1 MAQGAGCTPQRIF
14 GTYEQTLFLGMT
26 IQDFSATVGWDQ
38 QYTTLA
44 VNLIQDDCSGYRW
57 YYKVDSESDTPWTWV
72 YEEFTE
78 GDPGFNNADVGSP
91 VLFKIGET
99 RVLDENGLPTDE
111 IISKGF
117 EFAGIIQSVN
127 IKNDSQGRDVYTI
140 NLISPGVLLDGG
152 GVILSDFAEGLPLD
166 ENTNDLVPNIFNVY
180 GFLES
185 IYDVNTGEFRCPSSE
200 GFGAPCGAYGNAR
213 ITDNGIPWFLV
224 KQALQVLAGGRY
236 NGGFGSCAFARPPG
250 TLVFKPG
257 VNSYGSLPDGQ
268 YILDIDDIPIPED
281 NDTLNNYRV
290 AGPIKTIN
298 ELLSEVTSDAGTNY
312 YVDMLPTF
320 DPSNPAK
327 ITNIIK
333 IRVVKRSPTDPGEPL
348 NDINN
353 FIASKESDAGVKVIT
368 SSSSGTEYIP
378 EYTSAFIVGGD
389 VKRLY
394 RVSTDGLEDQNTT
407 PIVPFVAV
415 IGSERTEA
423 VRSYWGQ
430 TFFPG
435 SYFDAQWYF
444 DINWRD
450 LNYIRPPVLPSIS
463 VDDTIPESMLYAA
476 NYGVENWLRWVFQY
490 GAAPDNAAI
499 GRPAYAHGI
508 YQYLIT
514 TLGVPTF
521 GVINNLTLA
530 ERDPLPPGE
539 GINDSQKL
547 VDTWHAQIKEFWDQ
561 LGNNIKAD
569 IDTLFN
575 YIAAHAQTLGHFWTI
590 KVPFACKR
598 NVTDANDIFG
608 TTPQDPFSNDTDIYE
623 YSDLPSPDGGWLDT
637 LNSSDFGLRPG
648 AYPGAS
654 QLMGLRHRLDTDAFS
669 SENGLIGPIIRW
681 DSVFNDFDNGFV
693 KSWEAV
699 YKNVSEDLGTPGLYV
714 RGSIA
719 PNWINVPDQRRG
731 STEINLCALIQMN
744 SYVATKFGDNSL
756 AANFA
761 IQRSFAGGLGGWN
774 ARKLYDVNAGVDV
787 VSRVNFLNRRFDRS
801 NYVRPALAPFALPR
815 DAVIPVTSNTRNYGP
830 WTFSATYSNSN
841 INVKGKTL
849 TIYDEGFTPWEYGG
863 SKWMTK
869 GAEYLA
875 ASSISDVDRGE
886 RGAITIAG
894 YPENQLGAELTKQP
908 INLSDRVISLRDYGG
923 FEYVYVDIGG
933 PSTSTS
939 QITNLSVS
947 VGPGGVTTQYQ
958 LSSFTPVFGA
968 FNKLDQDRIKEIS
981 QQNFKN
987 AKSSRM
993 FAKGS
998 YATIREA
1005 VREWMRVS
1013 GAAGNNPFLTD
1024 MLNAQAPASMHPMM
1038 LGKYDEVQDYGF
1050 EYKSVDTSNARD
1062 MITIGE
1068 KYNFASLMSLDGFF
1082 RPIKTKKGT
1091 HPDLNTLPQDNQPG
1105 TAPAGQPKQ
1114 SVDPYGPL
1122 NAGAK
1127 TYVGPIINKD
1137 YLDFLANPTDLL
1149 VTQRDSTYNE
1159 STPTGHDI
1167 EAVGRDT
1174 IDNIQT
1180 LNDGYLGIRDPNNL
1194 VDYKDGYRYLAHRGP
1209 LVIHGWGYD
1218 IMGKPIPNHKENN
1231 ISGGGSE
1238 SAGNLLNGGVFGT
1251 HQTNYSGLSDQF
1263 YGGWLQRPD
1272 TWPAGPVD
1280 LRWDRNR
1287 GVWTVPSDL
1296 RFYLVRLTTE
1306 LAAVNDTATCNV
1318 YNAED
1323 VFDTGGDIIPTPQV
1337 TVTMPYA
1344 DVTISADQ
1352 DILVYWSHESGMYFP
1367 IQACCDG
1374 GGGTPPPPPPP
1385 PPPPCEQCNSTCV
1398 YQCLNGSWVLNYDYC
1413 QQQDGCSCPGST
1425 TCAPIDKC
1433 HPGITASDNMF
1444 HSCACA
1450 NADCPQYQSFA
1461 LAIDP
1466 STNTGIDF
1474 FSDRQIAGIQGTV
1487 AVQLTEDMP
1496 YSTGYAF
1503 ASGLTKVYDNSPY
1516 AVTISGTGAYD
1527 LISATICSPGQDG
1540 SDPLC
1545 PPDAGSGNEY
1555 NILVSNPNNEYNLP
1569 SGTIATVK
1577 YIYGQNV
1584 FEVVEYE
1591 LPNKGCLEV
1600 SSDTT
1605 LNYYNKVMVDASAG
1619 EVVLTLPLST
1629 GLGMA
1634 GSEYQIKKI
1643 DSSANNVIVSG
1654 TGTDT
1659 VDGQTTYTIN
1669 NQYEAAKFVA
1679 CGNDQWF
1686 VF

>member
-26 IQDFSATVGWDQ
+26 IQDFSATAGWDQ

-57 YYKVDSESDTPWTWV
+57 YYKVDDESDTPWTWV

-430 TFFPG
+430 TFGPAG
-435 SYFDAQWYF
+435 SAAGIGNYFDAQWYF

-450 LNYIRPPVLPSIS
+450 LNYIRPPVIPSIA

-476 NYGVENWLRWVFQY
+476 NYGIENWLRWVFQY
-490 GAAPDNAAI
+490 GSAPDNAAI
-499 GRPAYAHGI
+499 GRPAFVHGI
-508 YQYLIT
+508 YSYLVT
-514 TLGVPTF
+514 TLQIPTF
-521 GVINNLTLA
+521 GIINNFGLLDNIPNPFL
-530 ERDPLPPGE
+530 RDPTNG
-539 GINDSQKL
+539 DQK
-547 VDTWHAQIKEFWDQ
+547 VADAWHAQIKKFWDQ
-561 LGNNIKAD
+561 LQNDVKMD

-608 TTPQDPFSNDTDIYE
+608 TTPEDPFSNDTDIYE

-693 KSWEAV
+693 KSWESV
-699 YKNVSEDLGTPGLYV
+699 YKNVSEDLGTPSLYV

-731 STEINLCALIQMN
+731 STSINLCALVQMN
-744 SYVATKFGDNSL
+744 SYVSTKFGDRSL
-756 AANFA
+756 AGNFA

-774 ARKLYDVNAGVDV
+774 ARKLYDINPGADV

-801 NYVRPALAPFALPR
+801 NLVRPAMAPFALPR

-947 VGPGGVTTQYQ
+947 VGPGGITTQYQ

-1050 EYKSVDTSNARD
+1050 GYKSVDTSNTRD

-1068 KYNFASLMSLDGFF
+1068 KYNFSSLMSLDGFF
-1082 RPIKTKKGT
+1082 RPVKTKKGT
-1091 HPDLNTLPQDNQPG
+1091 HPDLNTLPQDNQVG
-1105 TAPAGQPKQ
+1105 NAPAEQPKQ

-1122 NAGAK
+1122 NAGT
-1127 TYVGPIINKD
+1127 TYVGPVINKD
-1137 YLDFLANPTDLL
+1137 YLDFLANPTDRLI
-1149 VTQRDSTYNE
+1149 TERDSTYDS

-1167 EAVGRDT
+1167 EVVARDT
-1174 IDNIQT
+1174 LDHIQT
-1180 LNDGYLGIRDPNNL
+1180 LNDGYLGVRDPNNL

-1218 IMGKPIPNHKENN
+1218 IMGKPIPNAKENN
-1231 ISGGGSE
+1231 ESGGGSSE
-1238 SAGNLLNGGVFGT
+1238 AGNLLNGGQFGT

-1263 YGGWLQRPD
+1263 HGGWLQKPD

-1296 RFYLVRLTTE
+1296 RFYLVRLDTD
-1306 LAAVNDTATCNV
+1306 LSAVNDTATCNV
-1318 YNAED
+1318 HNAED

-1344 DVTISADQ
+1344 DATIDGGQ

-1367 IQACCDG
+1367 IQACCG
-1374 GGGTPPPPPPP
+1374 GGGGEPPVCLVGETLIETPYGQTRIDELEKGGTVLTHLGIGGILDIKKSLVERTCEILFTDGTHIRCTESHPFAVSGRTEDLVDEEQYVVAAYLYEGQVLLGPDNTTKVVKNINLLKETKTVYNLTVTNGHTYISNGVYSHNKTPA
-1385 PPPPCEQCNSTCV
+1385 PCAECYGACLWLCTSNGWEIEQDC
-1398 YQCLNGSWVLNYDYC
+1398 YQDGGSECECLNPCNDAECTRLQNEC
-1413 QQQDGCSCPGST
+1413 GCSAGATFDPRPRCVTAGLCIRVDCDQRDPGDCQS
-1425 TCAPIDKC
+1425 IDC
-1433 HPGITASDNMF
+1433 GGNNP
-1444 HSCACA
+1444 
-1450 NADCPQYQSFA
+1450 
-1461 LAIDP
+1461 
-1466 STNTGIDF
+1466 
-1474 FSDRQIAGIQGTV
+1474 V
-1487 AVQLTEDMP
+1487 A
-1496 YSTGYAF
+1496 
-1503 ASGLTKVYDNSPY
+1503 
-1516 AVTISGTGAYD
+1516 
-1527 LISATICSPGQDG
+1527 
-1540 SDPLC
+1540 
-1545 PPDAGSGNEY
+1545 
-1555 NILVSNPNNEYNLP
+1555 
-1569 SGTIATVK
+1569 
-1577 YIYGQNV
+1577 
-1584 FEVVEYE
+1584 
-1591 LPNKGCLEV
+1591 
-1600 SSDTT
+1600 
-1605 LNYYNKVMVDASAG
+1605 
-1619 EVVLTLPLST
+1619 
-1629 GLGMA
+1629 
-1634 GSEYQIKKI
+1634 
-1643 DSSANNVIVSG
+1643 
-1654 TGTDT
+1654 
-1659 VDGQTTYTIN
+1659 
-1669 NQYEAAKFVA
+1669 
-1679 CGNDQWF
+1679 
-1686 VF
+1686 